1 MYYHQPL
8 LLTPGPT
15 PVPDA
20 IMREIQAPMVGHRS
34 KDFED
39 IAQQAFQG
47 LKPIFGSQND
57 VLILTSSG
65 TSVLEASM
73 LNIVNPEDH
82 FVVIVSGAF
91 GNRFKQIAQTYY
103 KNVHIMT

>member
-1 MYYHQPL
+1 MA
-8 LLTPGPT
+8 GT

-20 IMREIQAPMVGHRS
+20 IMRRNSSTYGWSSS

-65 TSVLEASM
+65 TSVLRS
-73 LNIVNPEDH
+73 
-82 FVVIVSGAF
+82 
-91 GNRFKQIAQTYY
+91 
-103 KNVHIMT
+103 

>member
-82 FVVIVSGAF
+82 FVVIVQVPLVTDLNKLHKLITKMCTF
-91 GNRFKQIAQTYY
+91 
-103 KNVHIMT
+103 MT